1 MRLPVLAFILPLL
14 YAAAQI
20 PAGSLVLLRSSQFHH
35 YSHRQG
41 RRRYV
46 YRRTATPIVSGGQVV
61 VPEST
66 YVQGV
71 VSHSRE
77 SGRVKGR
84 AELGI
89 RIEQMTLASG
99 KVIQVNP
106 NLSSVDAGGT
116 SQKVDKEQEIKQG
129 SDAGRDAARVATLP
143 GGGAAIGGL
152 ADHRYRRRHRRWR
165 GRWCRPRGCNADP
178 RPGSGSPPGLN
189 HRRRL
194 RPCCASQLGR
204 SDEFT

>member
-1 MRLPVLAFILPLL
+1 MRLPVLAFILPLFC
-14 YAAAQI
+14 AAAEI
-20 PAGSLVLLRSSQFHH
+20 PQGSHVLLKMINSVTTRTAKE
-35 YSHRQG
+35 G
-41 RRRYV
+41 DYV
-46 YRRTATPIVSGGQVV
+46 YMRTATPIVSGGQVV

-71 VSHSRE
+71 VSHCRE

-89 RIEQMTLASG
+89 RIEKMTFASG

-129 SDAGRDAARVATLP
+129 SDVGRDAARVSSP
-143 GGGAAIGGL
+143 FRHRGAAIGGWTDHSWTSLSASAL
-152 ADHRYRRRHRRWR
+152 AW
-165 GRWCRPRGCNADP
+165 AVV
-178 RPGSGSPPGLN
+178 SVS
-189 HRRRL
+189 RL
-194 RPCCASQLGR
+194 
-204 SDEFT
+204 

>member
-1 MRLPVLAFILPLL
+1 MRLLLLAFILPLFCV
-14 YAAAQI
+14 AAEI
-20 PAGSLVLLRSSQFHH
+20 PPGSHVLLKMINSVTTRTAKE
-35 YSHRQG
+35 G
-41 RRRYV
+41 DYV
-46 YRRTATPIVSGGQVV
+46 YMQTATPIVSGGQVV

-71 VSHSRE
+71 VSHCRE

-89 RIEQMTLASG
+89 RIEKMTFASG

-129 SDAGRDAARVATLP
+129 IDVGPRGWQPSLAPAPPSAAGPIIV
-143 GGGAAIGGL
+143 GAAQASAL
-152 ADHRYRRRHRRWR
+152 AW
-165 GRWCRPRGCNADP
+165 AAV
-178 RPGSGSPPGLN
+178 SVS
-189 HRRRL
+189 RL
-194 RPCCASQLGR
+194 
-204 SDEFT
+204 